1 MAALSTKNDSDFNR
15 ISEGVTI
22 SADTNTAKWHLNG
35 TYLTGTVG
43 PLRTRWR
50 TKYAANS
57 DPLTK
62 NRLTAGEKDDARNDY
77 EPVVSHL
84 IEELRNN
91 PDVTPDDLRAMD
103 IYIPPHGNTPI
114 PTTGELITFGVET
127 DKKRR
132 LVFHAHNESGLKG
145 KPHGVGSIEFKH
157 GFPEGDPQSVDELP
171 ETEFHSRTTF
181 LIDFDEADRGK
192 KVYFCG
198 RWIMR
203 TMAQGPW
210 GDIHFAII
218 P

>member
-1 MAALSTKNDSDFNR
+1 MPISKDSDSEFNR
-15 ISEGVTI
+15 ISEGVTTTAESNI
-22 SADTNTAKWHLNG
+22 TEWSLSAPYFTDT
-35 TYLTGTVG
+35 VI

-62 NRLTAGEKDDARNDY
+62 NKLTVGEKDDARADY

-91 PDVTPDDLRAMD
+91 PAVTDDDLRGMD
-103 IYIPPHGNTPI
+103 IYIPPHGNAPT
-114 PTTGELITFGVET
+114 PTTDELITFGVET
-127 DKKRR
+127 DKRRR
-132 LVFHAHNESGLKG
+132 LVFHACDERGLKR
-145 KPHGVGSIEFKH
+145 KPHGVGSLEFKY
-157 GFPEGDPQSVDELP
+157 GFMESDPVSVDELP

-181 LIDFDEADRGK
+181 LIDFDESERGK

-198 RWIMR
+198 RWMMK
-203 TMAQGPW
+203 TMSPGPW